1 MRIIGHIEH
10 PVLKITIFK
19 MDEKYAVK
27 FESGLFEQTYKLR
40 TGSEI
45 SSLEDIQKLVDPKW
59 QHDVMEI
66 LKQMN
71 QTKLAATARYMSAD
85 FESEFEEIL

>member
-1 MRIIGHIEH
+1 
-10 PVLKITIFK
+10 

-45 SSLEDIQKLVDPKW
+45 TSLEDIKKLVDAKW

-71 QTKLAATARYMSAD
+71 QTKLAATSRYMSANVED
-85 FESEFEEIL
+85 EFDEII